1 MAVFLR
7 DDIASSTGVVSCDW
21 FAMSCKL
28 TRERDGNPPR
38 VPLGWS
44 ALKMSET
51 AVWAE
56 RWFLMDPE
64 GNKVATIL
72 CSPRSP
78 KIPALSANVQIAN
91 RFLYYDDFKVICN
104 LVLDSLSMVPCGLS
118 RIDLCCDF
126 EMSESMYRTYIAL
139 AKKDAKIKGTHE
151 SVSWWKDIPSDKRAG
166 IPMSHDVPNQV
177 NWGGAES
184 TFHWKIYYKWLEL
197 ARAQPDEQKPWI
209 LDTWRYWGLRERYVW
224 RVEVSISHS
233 NGLRVWN
240 GQKMSPFEW
249 YDNRVQLFQDLY
261 ADKVVIRRKEGHADR
276 RNDTILPF
284 LEVDGVKSV
293 RHALAESSRDESD
306 PERRLVCKL
315 WSELQQNDT
324 KCNSSLVSM
333 LQRDILELCE
343 RPSNVWVLQRMFGVD
358 ATAIAKALDIPPL
371 EKSGV

>member
-1 MAVFLR
+1 MAVFL
-7 DDIASSTGVVSCDW
+7 DDAIASPTGVVSCDW

-28 TRERDGNPPR
+28 THERDGRPPE

-44 ALKMSET
+44 ALPMSET
-51 AVWAE
+51 AVWGE
-56 RWFLMDPE
+56 RWFLIDPN

-91 RFLYYDDFKVICN
+91 RFLYYDDFKEVCD
-104 LVLDSLSMVPCGLS
+104 LVLASFSLVPCGLS

-126 EMSESMYRTYIAL
+126 EMSASMYDTYIAL
-139 AKKDAKIKGTHE
+139 AKKDARIKGAHE
-151 SVSWWKDIPSDKRAG
+151 SVSWWKDIPSDKREN
-166 IPMSHDVPNQV
+166 IPICHDVPNQV

-197 ARAQPDEQKPWI
+197 ARAAPEDQKPWI
-209 LDTWRYWGLRERYVW
+209 LDTWRYWGLRERFVW

-240 GQKMSPFEW
+240 GQKMTPFEW

-284 LEVDGVKSV
+284 LEVSGEKSV
-293 RHALAESSRDESD
+293 RHALAESSRDDSD

-315 WSELQQNDT
+315 WQEYNQPDT
-324 KCNSSLVSM
+324 KCNPYLVS
-333 LQRDILELCE
+333 LIQRDLMELCE

-358 ATAIAKALDIPPL
+358 STAIAKALDIPPR
-371 EKSGV
+371 S